1 VQVRFDASVDAT
13 AAEMNRGI
21 RRSNTMIYNDVGA
34 VWFRRQDFNFRDDQI
49 MLIDFIT
56 RHRGVFVTIFVLPLS
71 LAFKLFMGVR
81 NRLIF
86 WLRSAPE
93 QHDKKVEKVRQQV
106 LNWQKSDPTVFM
118 CTARPGWQ
126 AMSLKVGRYKRTDFR
141 VHIDLSDVL
150 QIDRERGT
158 VRVEPMVTMGQIT
171 AALNPLGWTLAVVP
185 ELNALTVGGLI
196 NGFGIESSSHKY
208 GLFQHICVTL
218 EIITASGQLVRC
230 TANENPELFFAIPWS
245 YGSLGF
251 LVAAELKIVPAKKS
265 VHLRYLPFRSR
276 QDFVKRFDE
285 ESRRPFAEAADFI
298 EGLMFSEQEGV
309 LMLGTFADVV
319 DRGGTKNAINRFWK
333 PWFYEH
339 VRSFLTPLTQP
350 SPPGEE
356 GRVRGAD
363 EWIPLRHYY
372 HRHTRALFWE
382 LKQIIPFGNHPLFRY
397 LLGWMAPPE
406 ISLLKMT
413 ETKKLHELYDAHHM
427 VQDLIVPL
435 KTLEQAMAFLHTE
448 VDLYPLWLCP
458 CRVFPTPFRCMINPL
473 PDEEYFVDVGLYG
486 EPGVKPYNAAE
497 THRKIEAFVR
507 ETMGFQALYAD
518 TYQTAEEF
526 RVMFDHGLLDR
537 LRQETGALKAFREP
551 YQKVSRAARV

>member
-1 VQVRFDASVDAT
+1 LFD
-13 AAEMNRGI
+13 I
-21 RRSNTMIYNDVGA
+21 RYSICGGRTTGGQNGKTSS
-34 VWFRRQDFNFRDDQI
+34 

-71 LAFKLFMGVR
+71 LAFKLFMGLR

-86 WLRSAPE
+86 WLRSAPD
-93 QHDKKVEKVRQQV
+93 QHDRKVEKVCSQV
-106 LNWQKSDPTVFM
+106 LQWQQTDHSAFM

-126 AMSLKVGRYKRTDFR
+126 AMSLKVGRYKSTDFR
-141 VHIDLSDVL
+141 VQIDLSDIL
-150 QIDRERGT
+150 QIDRDRGA

-208 GLFQHICVTL
+208 GLFQHICVAL
-218 EIITASGQLVRC
+218 EIVTASGELVRC
-230 TANENPELFFAIPWS
+230 SATENPELFFAVPWS

-251 LVAAELKIVPAKKS
+251 LVAAELKIIPAKKY
-265 VHLRYLPFRSR
+265 VHLRYLPYHSR
-276 QDFVKRFDE
+276 REFVQRFDE
-285 ESRRPFAEAADFI
+285 ETRRPFAEAADFI

-309 LMLGTFADVV
+309 LMLGTFADKV
-319 DRGGTKNAINRFWK
+319 DRGGTKNAIDRFWK

-339 VRSFLTPLTQP
+339 VRSFLQP
-350 SPPGEE
+350 PHPALSLRGRGQGE
-356 GRVRGAD
+356 GAE

-435 KTLEQAMAFLHTE
+435 NTLERAMSFLHAE

-458 CRVFPTPFRCMINPL
+458 CRVFPTPFPCMINPL
-473 PDEEYFVDVGLYG
+473 ADEEFFVDVGLYG
-486 EPGVKPYNAAE
+486 EPGVKPYHAAD
-497 THRKIEAFVR
+497 THRRMEAFVR
-507 ETMGFQALYAD
+507 ETKGFQALYAD
-518 TYQTAEEF
+518 TYQSAEEF
-526 RVMFDHGLLDR
+526 RAMFDHRLLDKM
-537 LRQETGALKAFREP
+537 RQQTGALQAFREP
-551 YQKVSRAARV
+551 YHKVSRAARV